1 MDFETLLNILSLIFM
16 AVFGG
21 LALWF
26 KGNGTLSSLAAG
38 FIAEAEALYKDVTNS
53 GGEKFNWV
61 VERLYGV
68 LPSALRPFI
77 PKSLV
82 ESVVQSTFDAIE
94 RYAKLQLDKL
104 TEGIAGAAQDAEGA
118 GGADGGDAG
127 GENFAGAESAVSGM
141 TGKDAAA
148 AATPQSGTD
157 VEGAKNGD

>member
-1 MDFETLLNILSLIFM
+1 MSLETLLNILSLIFM

-38 FIAEAEALYKDVTNS
+38 FIAEAEALYRDVTKA
-53 GGEKFNWV
+53 GGEKFTWV

-68 LPSALRPFI
+68 FPSAIRPFI

-94 RYAKLQLDKL
+94 KYAKLQLDKL
-104 TEGIAGAAQDAEGA
+104 AGGIAGAAQGVEGA
-118 GGADGGDAG
+118 GGGVAG
-127 GENFAGAESAVSGM
+127 GENFAVAESAVSGM

-148 AATPQSGTD
+148 AATPQSGAD

>member
-16 AVFGG
+16 AIFGG

-38 FIAEAEALYKDVTNS
+38 FIAEAEALYKDVTKS

-94 RYAKLQLDKL
+94 KYAKLQLDKL
-104 TEGIAGAAQDAEGA
+104 TQGIAGAAQGVEGA
-118 GGADGGDAG
+118 GSGVAG
-127 GENFAGAESAVSGM
+127 GENFAGAENAVSGM

-148 AATPQSGTD
+148 AATSQSGAD

>member
-38 FIAEAEALYKDVTNS
+38 FIAEAEALYKDVTKS

-68 LPSALRPFI
+68 LPSAIRPFI

-94 RYAKLQLDKL
+94 KYAKLQLDKL
-104 TEGIAGAAQDAEGA
+104 TEGAE
-118 GGADGGDAG
+118 
-127 GENFAGAESAVSGM
+127 
-141 TGKDAAA
+141 
-148 AATPQSGTD
+148 
-157 VEGAKNGD
+157 NGD